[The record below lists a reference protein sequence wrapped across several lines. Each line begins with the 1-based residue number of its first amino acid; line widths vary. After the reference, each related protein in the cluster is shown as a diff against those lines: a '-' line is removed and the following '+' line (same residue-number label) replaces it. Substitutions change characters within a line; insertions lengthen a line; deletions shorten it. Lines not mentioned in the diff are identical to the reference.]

1 MSRLDEKYAQAYE
14 HAVKLGYT
22 NEDLDIMFSDH
33 ENPEAVWDFI
43 IGANQKVIDKWLDG
57 VKEDLYGEE
66 D

>member
-1 MSRLDEKYAQAYE
+1 MSRLDEKYSRAYE
-14 HAVKLGYT
+14 HAVKLDYN

-43 IGANQKVIDKWLDG
+43 IGAGKKAIDKWLDD